1 MAMPPPTQPTRQS
14 ILAIPGRTASS
25 RAKVILSIVLS
36 LPGCGPWL
44 AEYGRSALEGSP
56 WLHDRRWV
64 TVEELLFLGA
74 VVALL
79 TTPIAIVLV
88 VRHGRFVSRRLQW
101 LAWLLAG
108 AAVIGP
114 LYVIAGSLG
123 IGL

>member
-1 MAMPPPTQPTRQS
+1 MEQ
-14 ILAIPGRTASS
+14 
-25 RAKVILSIVLS
+25 
-36 LPGCGPWL
+36 
-44 AEYGRSALEGSP
+44 
-56 WLHDRRWV
+56 
-64 TVEELLFLGA
+64 LLFLGA

-88 VRHGRFVSRRLQW
+88 VRHGRFVSPRLQW

-114 LYVIAGSLG
+114 LYVIAGALG